1 MKIKMQIIK
10 YLVDVEKNKKKINLW
25 TDQRERL

>member
-1 MKIKMQIIK
+1 MKIKMLIIK

>member
-25 TDQRERL
+25 TDQKERL

>member
-1 MKIKMQIIK
+1 MKIKMQIIE

>member
-25 TDQRERL
+25 TDQMERL